1 MASDMTRTDDAA
13 LLTAMRERL
22 NHALGEMMD
31 NKDNEFRMW
40 WDAQVEA
47 WSQAIDLVYE
57 AASRRP
63 VDDGRVET
71 VREWLIEQAA
81 YQRAQP
87 SDGYALGAYD
97 AYRAVRDYLD
107 TLRPCDGLPQ
117 GEDTTPSEGA
127 E

>member
-63 VDDGRVET
+63 VDDGRVGDVVPT
-71 VREWLIEQAA
+71 RSPHAHAA
-81 YQRAQP
+81 AAHGP
-87 SDGYALGAYD
+87 DG
-97 AYRAVRDYLD
+97 RD
-107 TLRPCDGLPQ
+107 RGCW
-117 GEDTTPSEGA
+117 
-127 E
+127 